1 MQSILNDPDQ
11 RPIDWRAV
19 QQLLQSGQYEQA
31 AGLLH
36 AVQADG
42 QATNVLSATA
52 AAAVGLICQACS
64 RLHADAEWHSQAR
77 EEAERRE
84 DQLKGYAQAI
94 LDWVGRDAL
103 AESALP
109 AAQPPAAAPLAGQPG
124 LRVGLRRLL
133 QNIKDAF
140 IFRREIP
147 PALETPTSQDIS
159 PPVSEVAAETAVEE
173 TTVAETAA
181 EEAVI
186 EETIAQE
193 TAIAETG
200 VEETGAPPVVAPDG
214 QSEPQSEQPAAL
226 APLETPA
233 RPPQQEPFTL
243 VIYFF
248 GSFRIY
254 QQNQLIEAWNGL
266 RGQALLKYLAA
277 HRTTPIAKDVLMD
290 VFWRDADPEAA
301 RRNLHQAVY
310 SLRQTL
316 RRSQPATQLIMFEN
330 NQYLLNP
337 ALQIWV
343 DVEEFE
349 AHVQTGR
356 RMEATGESAAAMAA
370 YGAAD
375 GLYQGDFLAE
385 DLYDEWPRLRRQ
397 QLQTA
402 YLEIANRLSEY
413 YRQLAEFGPAIGIC
427 QKMLTFDR
435 CAEDAHRRLMHC
447 YLAQGQRHLAIRQY
461 QACVQALAEELD
473 VPPSPETGSLYEQI
487 TASS

>member
-1 MQSILNDPDQ
+1 
-11 RPIDWRAV
+11 
-19 QQLLQSGQYEQA
+19 
-31 AGLLH
+31 
-36 AVQADG
+36 
-42 QATNVLSATA
+42 
-52 AAAVGLICQACS
+52 
-64 RLHADAEWHSQAR
+64 
-77 EEAERRE
+77 
-84 DQLKGYAQAI
+84 
-94 LDWVGRDAL
+94 
-103 AESALP
+103 
-109 AAQPPAAAPLAGQPG
+109 
-124 LRVGLRRLL
+124 
-133 QNIKDAF
+133 
-140 IFRREIP
+140 
-147 PALETPTSQDIS
+147 
-159 PPVSEVAAETAVEE
+159 
-173 TTVAETAA
+173 
-181 EEAVI
+181 
-186 EETIAQE
+186 
-193 TAIAETG
+193 
-200 VEETGAPPVVAPDG
+200 
-214 QSEPQSEQPAAL
+214 
-226 APLETPA
+226 
-233 RPPQQEPFTL
+233 
-243 VIYFF
+243 
-248 GSFRIY
+248 
-254 QQNQLIEAWNGL
+254 
-266 RGQALLKYLAA
+266 
-277 HRTTPIAKDVLMD
+277 MD

-349 AHVQTGR
+349 AYVQTGR